1 MARETTSEEVFEGL
15 VEGYLANLGPTKRG
29 KALIDGT
36 LFAFILDTLRDPSDT
51 TLGDS
56 GERYWARAH
65 FEFIR
70 PPGDE
75 NGEVLGPNGDPLVR
89 YFRINQRTRART
101 AEKPVAQRHE
111 IYEIVKEAHERTNH
125 GGRDKTYNAVKAE
138 WSHIP
143 KDLVTGFIK
152 HCPACSNDREAGSSK
167 AAKGKQVKLPTLNS
181 LNLPLPPPPT
191 PSANTVKL
199 RPRKANSRPEE
210 AKERHEPLGMAALL
224 VAASALSS
232 PPLPTDTAQDEQLF
246 GSSLHSHSLV
256 AGAPE
261 HRWSSSST
269 SSLLH
274 SPQQS
279 PFRPMS
285 LFDPLIKSST
295 SLLSEPLET
304 SPTLSARQLT
314 LTPASSN
321 DGSSAQEGP
330 LPVPWRTGESP
341 TDFDPSFWLNDEL
354 CDDACDVWGA
364 TSPQA
369 LPGTGAAADSTSSPL
384 QTAPSRPNKRRASS
398 FDCFVSSSSAERT
411 DEHLYGDEASDA
423 PPTKRRRAT
432 CSPSYLR

>member
-1 MARETTSEEVFEGL
+1 MARVTTSEEVFEGL

-29 KALIDGT
+29 KALIDST

-70 PPGDE
+70 PAGHKD
-75 NGEVLGPNGDPLVR
+75 GEVLGPYGDPLVR
-89 YFRINQRTRART
+89 YFTINQRTRART

-111 IYEIVKEAHERTNH
+111 IYEIVKDAHERTNH
-125 GGRDKTYNAVKAE
+125 GGRDKTYKAVKAE

-152 HCPACSNDREAGSSK
+152 LCPTCSDDREAGSSK
-167 AAKGKQVKLPTLNS
+167 AAKGKQVKLPALNS
-181 LNLPLPPPPT
+181 LNLPCPPPP
-191 PSANTVKL
+191 PPPAMTVKL
-199 RPRKANSRPEE
+199 RPRKATSSSEE

-232 PPLPTDTAQDEQLF
+232 PPLPTHSAQDEQPF
-246 GSSLHSHSLV
+246 GSSLLSQSLITP
-256 AGAPE
+256 APE

-304 SPTLSARQLT
+304 SPALRRRSF
-314 LTPASSN
+314 
-321 DGSSAQEGP
+321 GP
-330 LPVPWRTGESP
+330 L
-341 TDFDPSFWLNDEL
+341 
-354 CDDACDVWGA
+354 
-364 TSPQA
+364 
-369 LPGTGAAADSTSSPL
+369 ADW
-384 QTAPSRPNKRRASS
+384 
-398 FDCFVSSSSAERT
+398 
-411 DEHLYGDEASDA
+411 
-423 PPTKRRRAT
+423 
-432 CSPSYLR
+432 

>member
-1 MARETTSEEVFEGL
+1 MAKETTSEEVFEGL
-15 VEGYLANLGPTKRG
+15 VERYLANLGPTKRG
-29 KALIDGT
+29 KALIDST

-65 FEFIR
+65 FEFVR
-70 PPGDE
+70 PAGDKD
-75 NGEVLGPNGDPLVR
+75 GEVLGPNGDPLVR
-89 YFRINQRTRART
+89 YFTINQRTRART

-152 HCPACSNDREAGSSK
+152 HCPTCSDDREAGSSK
-167 AAKGKQVKLPTLNS
+167 TAKGKQVKLPALNS
-181 LNLPLPPPPT
+181 LNLPCPFPPPP
-191 PSANTVKL
+191 PASTVKL
-199 RPRKANSRPEE
+199 RPRKATSLPAE
-210 AKERHEPLGMAALL
+210 AKERLGMAALL

-232 PPLPTDTAQDEQLF
+232 PPLPAQATQDEQLF
-246 GSSLHSHSLV
+246 GSSLQSHPLV
-256 AGAPE
+256 TPAPE

-369 LPGTGAAADSTSSPL
+369 LPDAGAGPASSPL
-384 QTAPSRPNKRRASS
+384 RTAPSRPNKRRASS
-398 FDCFVSSSSAERT
+398 FDCFVSSSSADRT
-411 DEHLYGDEASDA
+411 DEHLYGDEASEA